1 MYFITKPYNPVI
13 FLSKVRIFLE
23 REKILKD
30 LQNEIKERKL
40 TEAKKL
46 LEKTAQLEAANRELE
61 SFSYS
66 VSHDF
71 EVTPAC
77 PIDGFSK
84 MLLSDHKDG
93 LDTETV
99 RKLRVIRENA
109 QKMGLLIDD
118 LLDFSRLG
126 QNSLHFSRV
135 NMENIVDEI
144 WAELREI
151 YPDRKMELLKNDLPT
166 ASGDYHLLKLVVQ
179 NLLSNAAKF
188 SKFLG
193 NNEKYR
199 LAGPGE
205 LMRPFSILKTTAQ
218 DLICVSTINSS
229 ASSSVYTLRTNTK
242 VRESGL
248 RMCSALY
255 IATAAGSGPK
265 GKSTK
270 ERPFI
275 SRFRVRVKTWQ
286 NKL

>member
-1 MYFITKPYNPVI
+1 
-13 FLSKVRIFLE
+13 
-23 REKILKD
+23 
-30 LQNEIKERKL
+30 
-40 TEAKKL
+40 
-46 LEKTAQLEAANRELE
+46 
-61 SFSYS
+61 
-66 VSHDF
+66 
-71 EVTPAC
+71 
-77 PIDGFSK
+77 

-188 SKFLG
+188 SKFWEITKIEVGGSRGVDETVFYFKDNGAGFDMRFYDKLFG
-193 NNEKYR
+193 IFQR
-199 LAGPGE
+199 LHSEDEYEGTGVGLANVQRVIHRHGGRVWAE
-205 LMRPFSILKTTAQ
+205 GKVDQGATFYFSLP
-218 DLICVSTINSS
+218 S
-229 ASSSVYTLRTNTK
+229 
-242 VRESGL
+242 ESENL
-248 RMCSALY
+248 A
-255 IATAAGSGPK
+255 
-265 GKSTK
+265 
-270 ERPFI
+270 E
-275 SRFRVRVKTWQ
+275 
-286 NKL
+286 